1 MMFVELDAMAATV
14 MAVAATA
21 VAMAYAAA
29 GDPPRVVG
37 RACQNEGKL
46 LVKELEVK
54 RNIVGI
60 AASPT
65 AEQ

>member
-1 MMFVELDAMAATV
+1 MWNVDAMAVTV
-14 MAVAATA
+14 MAGAETA
-21 VAMAYAAA
+21 VSMAHAAA
-29 GDPPRVVG
+29 GIPQGVVG
-37 RACQNEGKL
+37 QSRHTEGKL

>member
-1 MMFVELDAMAATV
+1 MAGAE
-14 MAVAATA
+14 TA
-21 VAMAYAAA
+21 VSMAHAAA
-29 GDPPRVVG
+29 GIPQGVVG
-37 RACQNEGKL
+37 QSRHTEGKL